1 LMLFDPLRI
10 VVNDGLFFP
19 AIFNRPYCLILGS

>member
-1 LMLFDPLRI
+1 LMLFDPLRRVI
-10 VVNDGLFFP
+10 NCVLLFS